1 MWLLALMCDLVQ
13 NSSFSL
19 RMKTMTSKTLSKSE
33 MATYLL
39 FLGVTCEYSYGV
51 VSQIDDHVTIRMQM
65 NTPFIPGDALYETLA
80 GDGLKY
86 KVSVQY
92 FKIV

>member
-1 MWLLALMCDLVQ
+1 
-13 NSSFSL
+13 
-19 RMKTMTSKTLSKSE
+19 MKTMTSKTLSKSA

-39 FLGVTCEYSYGV
+39 FLGLTCEYSYGV
-51 VSQIDDHVTIRMQM
+51 VSQIDDHITIRMQM
-65 NTPFIPGDALYETLA
+65 NTPFIPGDALYETVA
-80 GDGLKY
+80 ADGLKY